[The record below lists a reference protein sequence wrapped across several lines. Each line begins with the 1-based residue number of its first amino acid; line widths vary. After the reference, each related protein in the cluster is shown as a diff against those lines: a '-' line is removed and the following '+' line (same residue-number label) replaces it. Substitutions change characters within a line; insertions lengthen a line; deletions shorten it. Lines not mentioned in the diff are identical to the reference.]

1 MSADDD
7 DTEILGPDA
16 LSNTLSSES
25 ADTLA
30 ADTVISEFDKTE
42 LNRPGL
48 VETVLSGPAPR
59 QQRSTWPWLLLIVLA
74 LIVAAAGY
82 FFMDRFRDAAAQSPE
97 EAYSGALAQA
107 SAALAS
113 GRLEDLSAQLLAI
126 QRRQSQENAAIR
138 QLQEDADRYHYMLYL
153 LEQGSAER
161 LLQWR
166 LRGPLNTSLFE
177 QAAVINIDDVLG
189 AAPGQQQLLAV
200 AQSWRAGKLVE
211 ALDQARVLARG
222 RGKSPAAAMLAR
234 YSSVIEATDELDG
247 LRGSEGYPAG
257 LLAFALDMDPLEDLF
272 FWQRIAREGAAFES
286 PATLSS
292 LQGAVVRWRSYH
304 ERGGID
310 ARLRQGLAG
319 QEGYRQRA
327 LELGETFSLLG
338 EAMSALNGES
348 FNSAGEKLLFYKQ
361 VVAEIGYQRERLG
374 VLIAHGT
381 DLELESRLAM
391 LPDVEAHGG

>member
-1 MSADDD
+1 
-7 DTEILGPDA
+7 
-16 LSNTLSSES
+16 
-25 ADTLA
+25 
-30 ADTVISEFDKTE
+30 
-42 LNRPGL
+42 
-48 VETVLSGPAPR
+48 
-59 QQRSTWPWLLLIVLA
+59 
-74 LIVAAAGY
+74 
-82 FFMDRFRDAAAQSPE
+82 
-97 EAYSGALAQA
+97 
-107 SAALAS
+107 
-113 GRLEDLSAQLLAI
+113 
-126 QRRQSQENAAIR
+126 
-138 QLQEDADRYHYMLYL
+138 MLYL

-272 FWQRIAREGAAFES
+272 FWQRIAREGAAFEN

-319 QEGYRQRA
+319 QDGYRQRA

-391 LPDVEAHGG
+391 LPDVQAHGG